1 MLDDRMRDRVY
12 VGGIIKATVV
22 CDGRVLGIW
31 RLDRSSRSA
40 TVRVSPFEPFTRAH
54 HDGLDRE
61 RADIERFLGRP
72 VALEV
77 ESGLLVS
84 IGGMRAIVYSEKG
97 PSSVLSLVERPA
109 PEPGPGQVRVRLV
122 RAGVNPT
129 DWKTRA
135 GVSSSSM
142 AFTEITP
149 GQDGA
154 GFVDSLGAGAPG
166 LTIGDRVW
174 LYLGQHGLPYGT
186 AAEYTVLDA
195 RHVVRLPDSLP
206 DDVAFDLGA
215 SLGVPAITAHRAL
228 TCGTRTSRLGPGSMT
243 GQVVLVQGGAGAV
256 GNAAIQLAVWSGATV
271 ITTISSD
278 AKAALAT
285 AAGAQHVVNYRTT
298 DAAAAIRAIA
308 PDGVDLI
315 AEVSPARNNDL
326 DVAVARN
333 GATIAIYANNGGD
346 TFPIDVRRTFST
358 NLRYQFLLLY
368 TLDQELLGAAAE
380 EVNEAVAAG
389 TLRVGEKAGLPL
401 HHFPLAETPAAY
413 DAVEHDAVGKVLID
427 ISRPV

>member
-1 MLDDRMRDRVY
+1 M
-12 VGGIIKATVV
+12 
-22 CDGRVLGIW
+22 
-31 RLDRSSRSA
+31 
-40 TVRVSPFEPFTRAH
+40 H
-54 HDGLDRE
+54 
-61 RADIERFLGRP
+61 
-72 VALEV
+72 
-77 ESGLLVS
+77 
-84 IGGMRAIVYSEKG
+84 AIVYSEKG
-97 PSSVLSLVERPA
+97 PSGVLRLVERPV
-109 PEPGPGQVRVRLV
+109 PEPGPGRVRVRLV

-142 AFTEITP
+142 AFSEITP

-154 GFVDSLGAGAPG
+154 GVVDALGEGVREPAV
-166 LTIGDRVW
+166 GDRVW

-186 AAEYTVLDA
+186 AAEYSVLDA
-195 RHVVRLPDSLP
+195 RHVVQLPDSLP

-215 SLGVPAITAHRAL
+215 ALGVPAITAHRAL
-228 TCGTRTSRLGPGSMT
+228 TSGGRTSRLGPASMT

-278 AKAALAT
+278 AKAGLAA

-315 AEVSPARNNDL
+315 AEVSPAQNNEL

-358 NLRYQFLLLY
+358 NLRYQFMLLY
-368 TLDQELLGAAAE
+368 TLDQALLGAAAE

-389 TLRVGEKAGLPL
+389 TLRVGEKSGLPL
-401 HHFPLAETPAAY
+401 HHYPLAQTSVAY
-413 DAVEHDAVGKVLID
+413 DAVERGAVGKVLID
-427 ISRPV
+427 VSQPG